1 MGVMA
6 HLLRLEKGGS
16 TLDLVGDTNIIAM
29 DYTPQAPELSVA
41 EYTDNLRDGG
51 EVTGITRRNVT
62 ETCEI
67 LLNASTAGDLS
78 DVQEYI
84 NQIENWIR
92 SAEEKQRRRAGDPV
106 YVEFTPHD
114 STGLWRS
121 EILAGS
127 VEINEI
133 YPRWL
138 ARTHVQIIIYWT
150 RRFYW
155 EGAEAELSLTNGNGT
170 GTGGIIVNNCNDATR
185 DNWIDINGVDVEGVI
200 PAACRIEIENTYNN
214 IRRLYNLYIGHNVW
228 SNPASMSS
236 ILEGE
241 NADAGGS
248 SVVAAT
254 CSGGYYQSVTSV
266 GETQA
271 LALRWELSTAMLNA
285 FAGGWF
291 RLLGRI
297 ISTSTNT
304 KLQAKVTF
312 PSGTPL
318 TPVAEAAEVTL
329 GSNYIQDLGVLQLP
343 PWLRGETGLYPVD
356 LTLYA
361 RREGGSGSFSLDF
374 IQLTPLDSYRVL
386 TPRGY
391 GAAYGVTVVDDG
403 IMNSLY
409 TTGWDISYKTGH
421 YMYRGEPIMLWP
433 ARDQRLYILGTSD
446 VGSSAVER
454 TYSVRVYY
462 RPRRL
467 TL

>member
-1 MGVMA
+1 
-6 HLLRLEKGGS
+6 
-16 TLDLVGDTNIIAM
+16 
-29 DYTPQAPELSVA
+29 
-41 EYTDNLRDGG
+41 
-51 EVTGITRRNVT
+51 
-62 ETCEI
+62 
-67 LLNASTAGDLS
+67 
-78 DVQEYI
+78 
-84 NQIENWIR
+84 
-92 SAEEKQRRRAGDPV
+92 
-106 YVEFTPHD
+106 
-114 STGLWRS
+114 
-121 EILAGS
+121 
-127 VEINEI
+127 
-133 YPRWL
+133 
-138 ARTHVQIIIYWT
+138 
-150 RRFYW
+150 
-155 EGAEAELSLTNGNGT
+155 
-170 GTGGIIVNNCNDATR
+170 VNNCNDATR
-185 DNWIDINGVDVEGVI
+185 DNWIDINGEDVEGVI

-356 LTLYA
+356 LALYA
-361 RREGGSGSFSLDF
+361 RREGGGGSFGLDF

-386 TPRGY
+386 SPRGY

-403 IMNSLY
+403 IINSLY

-421 YMYRGEPIMLWP
+421 YMHRGNPIMLWP

-446 VGSSAVER
+446 VGGSEVER